1 MQPRSHVRAGGLQVL
16 RTSCLYKSAA
26 MYVEEQAPFYNAAA
40 LVATQ
45 LPPLALL
52 DAVKRVEEAAG
63 RNLQGQRWGPRP
75 LDIDIIFYEGP
86 PMADTRLQVPH
97 VRWRER
103 PFVWQPASELL
114 RDGDAGR
121 LPVCAHS

>member
-1 MQPRSHVRAGGLQVL
+1 
-16 RTSCLYKSAA
+16 

-86 PMADTRLQVPH
+86 PMADARLQVPH

-103 PFVWQPASELL
+103 QFVWQPASELL